1 MRINQYI
8 ARSGVTSRR
17 KAEELIKAGQVT
29 QNGIVVTELGTEV
42 SEKDIVTVNG
52 KEIKPQE
59 HKYYML
65 NKPNL
70 YTTTKDDPY
79 ALHTIM
85 ELLPEDPSLFPVGRL
100 DRETTGLIIITNDGD
115 FGQRMIHPSQK
126 IEKEYIVRTK
136 MPITDD
142 QIVMLKEGL
151 ELEDGIAK
159 PKSITQMGKNE
170 ISLVIEM
177 GRKRV
182 VRRMVAAIGNKVTSL
197 TRVRIGK
204 LTLDVAPG
212 RYRELTPEEVAYFD

>member
-1 MRINQYI
+1 M
-8 ARSGVTSRR
+8 
-17 KAEELIKAGQVT
+17 
-29 QNGIVVTELGTEV
+29 NGKIITELGTEV
-42 SEKDIVTVNG
+42 SEKDVVTVNG
-52 KEIKPQE
+52 KQIKPQE

-212 RYRELTPEEVAYFD
+212 RYRELTPEEVGYFD

>member
-17 KAEELIKAGQVT
+17 KAEELIKAGKVT
-29 QNGIVVTELGTEV
+29 LNGQLVTELATEV
-42 SEKDIVTVNG
+42 GENDVVGVEGKTVT
-52 KEIKPQE
+52 PQAK
-59 HKYYML
+59 KYYLL

-85 ELLPEDPSLFPVGRL
+85 ELLPDDPSLFPVGRL
-100 DRETTGLIIITNDGD
+100 DRDTTGLIIITNDGD
-115 FGQRMIHPSQK
+115 FGQRMIHPSKK

-136 MPITDD
+136 LPITND
-142 QIVMLKEGL
+142 QLQMLEEGL
-151 ELEDGIAK
+151 ELEDGTAK
-159 PKSITQMGKNE
+159 PKAVKQIGKNE
-170 ISLVIEM
+170 LSLVIEM

-182 VRRMVAAIGNKVTSL
+182 VRRMVAAVGNKVNAL

-204 LTLDVAPG
+204 LTLDVPPG
-212 RYRELTPEEVAYFD
+212 QYRELTEKEVAYFD

>member
-29 QNGIVVTELGTEV
+29 MNGKIITELGTEV
-42 SEKDIVTVNG
+42 SEKDVVTVNG
-52 KEIKPQE
+52 KQIKPQE

-212 RYRELTPEEVAYFD
+212 RYRELTPEEVGYFD

>member
-1 MRINQYI
+1 
-8 ARSGVTSRR
+8 
-17 KAEELIKAGQVT
+17 
-29 QNGIVVTELGTEV
+29 V
-42 SEKDIVTVNG
+42 SEKDVVTVNG
-52 KEIKPQE
+52 KQIKPQE

-212 RYRELTPEEVAYFD
+212 RYRELTPEEVGYFD